1 MRRPGSRWWPD
12 VAAHATARRGR
23 SGEVGRFALGVLV
36 GLLAVATTVVAAL
49 WVLGYIGGAEPA
61 PRQDAIHYP
70 AEPRPTPYWP
80 FREEWLTPRPK
91 G

>member
-1 MRRPGSRWWPD
+1 M
-12 VAAHATARRGR
+12 AAHALGR
-23 SGEVGRFALGVLV
+23 ERPGEAGRFVLGVLLGLV
-36 GLLAVATTVVAAL
+36 AMAATVLLAL
-49 WVLGYIGGAEPA
+49 WMLGYLGASEPA
-61 PRQDAIHYP
+61 PRQYAVHYP